1 MIVDMILLDE
11 KVISSTCDC
20 YIRILRPPDCVNF
33 WYVLLLQSTLIQG
46 TIHASRLNTF
56 RRRLS
61 EGYVY
66 SLSGFEVTRSNNNF
80 PLSDSP
86 VSIRFNDRTSFA
98 ETTNSKKDIPTELFR
113 FRSHE
118 QL

>member
-1 MIVDMILLDE
+1 MAMKHAQPSGKSLVERCDLREREHRRRERELMIVDMILLDE
-11 KVISSTCDC
+11 K
-20 YIRILRPPDCVNF
+20 
-33 WYVLLLQSTLIQG
+33 STLIQG
-46 TIHASRLNTF
+46 TIHASRL
-56 RRRLS
+56 RRHLS
-61 EGYVY
+61 EGSVY

>member
-1 MIVDMILLDE
+1 MAMKHAQPSGKSPVEL
-11 KVISSTCDC
+11 CD
-20 YIRILRPPDCVNF
+20 L
-33 WYVLLLQSTLIQG
+33 
-46 TIHASRLNTF
+46 

-98 ETTNSKKDIPTELFR
+98 ETTNSKKDFPTELFR

>member
-11 KVISSTCDC
+11 K
-20 YIRILRPPDCVNF
+20 
-33 WYVLLLQSTLIQG
+33 STLIQG